1 MLHGL
6 YPWFQRAK
14 VRILSQKTTFYV
26 KFFNFFWVVCLIM
39 PIFGASNDDF
49 TQGMTM
55 KENRN
60 SHGGPEKDIL
70 FSRAIKAGK
79 RIYYV
84 DVKQSSR
91 GDMYLS
97 LTESKKIVSGDID
110 MPQINFEK
118 HKIFIYPE
126 DFEKF
131 TNGLTDAMK
140 FIYDQQGPVPPRP
153 EDATPSI
160 QLDEMEF

>member
-1 MLHGL
+1 
-6 YPWFQRAK
+6 
-14 VRILSQKTTFYV
+14 
-26 KFFNFFWVVCLIM
+26 
-39 PIFGASNDDF
+39 
-49 TQGMTM
+49 M

-140 FIYDQQGPVPPRP
+140 FIYDQQGPVPPRA
-153 EDATPSI
+153 EDTPPSI